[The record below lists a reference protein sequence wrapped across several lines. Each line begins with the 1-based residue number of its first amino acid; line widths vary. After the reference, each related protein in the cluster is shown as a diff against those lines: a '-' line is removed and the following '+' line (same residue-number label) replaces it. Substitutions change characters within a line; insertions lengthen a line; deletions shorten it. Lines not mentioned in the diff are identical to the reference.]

1 MKDDR
6 LYLIHILECVSR
18 IAQYTAGGKDEFFR
32 DSKTQDAVIRNL
44 EILAESSQRISS
56 TLKDEHAEVGW
67 EKIAGFRNVLV
78 HEYLGINL
86 ARVWEVV
93 ELHVPELKQRVI
105 ELPKGLGQSPSE
117 L

>member
-1 MKDDR
+1 LYCIIYADVNKD
-6 LYLIHILECVSR
+6 
-18 IAQYTAGGKDEFFR
+18 A
-32 DSKTQDAVIRNL
+32 
-44 EILAESSQRISS
+44 
-56 TLKDEHAEVGW
+56 HAEVGW
-67 EKIAGFRNVLV
+67 GKIAGFRNVLV

>member
-18 IAQYTAGGKDEFFR
+18 IAQYTADGKDEFFR

-44 EILAESSQRISS
+44 QILAESSQRISS
-56 TLKDEHAEVGW
+56 TLKDAHAEVGW

-105 ELPKGLGQSPSE
+105 ELLKELGQAAPE

>member
-18 IAQYTAGGKDEFFR
+18 IAQYTADETDDFFR
-32 DSKTQDAVIRNL
+32 DSKTRDAVIRNL
-44 EILAESSQRISS
+44 QILAESSRRISS

>member
-1 MKDDR
+1 MKDDG

-18 IAQYTAGGKDEFFR
+18 VAQYTAGGKDEFFR

-44 EILAESSQRISS
+44 QVLAESSQRISP
-56 TLKDEHAEVGW
+56 TLKGEHPEVGW

>member
-44 EILAESSQRISS
+44 QILAESSQRISS
-56 TLKDEHAEVGW
+56 TLKDAHAEVGW
-67 EKIAGFRNVLV
+67 GKIAGFRNVLV

-105 ELPKGLGQSPSE
+105 ELLKELGQAAPE